1 MKTQIYA
8 MHIAYNGF
16 EDKIWRTVEVSSKY
30 TIAQLGYLILH
41 TFDTLAYHAFEFSFK
56 DTPYVLPM
64 ILDECDI
71 ENAVDAAQ
79 AKLQDLNLSV
89 GDTMKMVYDY
99 GCSQEFD
106 IRVISISDM
115 AKGTGRHYPYVV
127 EGQGRGI
134 LDDISPEQF
143 ADYIHQIDM
152 TGESH
157 FHVTRDGVDVIWDYR
172 HFDLKGENILL
183 KCGVERVRRA
193 YEGES
198 EE

>member
-1 MKTQIYA
+1 MKAQVYA

-99 GCSQEFD
+99 GCEQEF
-106 IRVISISDM
+106 VITLKEILDM
-115 AKGTGRHYPYVV
+115 EKGTSLKYPRIVA
-127 EGQGRGI
+127 GQGKGI
-134 LDDISPEQF
+134 LDNMFSEEFGEVIK
-143 ADYIHQIDM
+143 QIDEKNKSEQM
-152 TGESH
+152 YLSPTGEYEL
-157 FHVTRDGVDVIWDYR
+157 WDYR
-172 HFDLKGENILL
+172 DFDIDEMNSTLKTDIESVQTGF
-183 KCGVERVRRA
+183 
-193 YEGES
+193 EG
-198 EE
+198 